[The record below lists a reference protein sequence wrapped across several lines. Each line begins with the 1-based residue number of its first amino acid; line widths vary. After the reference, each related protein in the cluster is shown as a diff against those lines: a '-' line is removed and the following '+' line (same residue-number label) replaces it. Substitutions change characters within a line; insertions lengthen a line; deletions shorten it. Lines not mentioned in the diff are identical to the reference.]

1 MIQNPHDRKIR
12 SVLAAFPVPNPL
24 NVDSLFAVMRERY
37 LRRHQ
42 RPLELRRGP
51 SPLPGFQANALW
63 VTRPADGSDFVWLD
77 PSLQG
82 SAAVHSLGHENG
94 HIELGHTPLE
104 IAATPMPAE
113 PEPFDMLPDAF
124 VGGCLLGRARSTE
137 GSHDPAYKLVE
148 DEAERY
154 AFLLRRAADDQ
165 ARESRHRDPLVG
177 RLHHSL

>member
-12 SVLAAFPVPNPL
+12 SALAAFPVPNPL
-24 NVDSLFAVMRERY
+24 TVDSLFAVMRDRY
-37 LRRHQ
+37 RQ
-42 RPLELRRGP
+42 RYQRSLELRRGP
-51 SPLPGFQANALW
+51 TPLPGLQANALW
-63 VTRPADGSDFVWLD
+63 VTRPADDGDFVWLD

-82 SAAVHSLGHENG
+82 SAAVHSLSHENG

-104 IAATPMPAE
+104 IPTTAAPAE

-124 VGGCLLGRARSTE
+124 VSGCLLARARSTE
-137 GSHDPAYKLVE
+137 GSHDPAYKRVE

-154 AFLLRRAADDQ
+154 AFLLRRRADDQ